1 MSLSHS
7 GTPHEHDSAIHHA
20 ASPVEHIDTLS
31 DSSHGIPVHGRGP
44 AGVTTLVFECTTSPI
59 PGLHELADN
68 DVYDIAAAEQTSTAK
83 ISHEEFHIL
92 IKYSLPVFG
101 YVLPLTFPPFRL
113 FCIFFSST
121 QLAEY
126 SFILASVISIGHVS
140 TLALAA
146 ATLGSMTA
154 SVTGYSIVKGF
165 VSSLDTLLPPAW
177 TSARPY
183 MVGLWTQRMGLFFLL
198 HSPCPVMLTRR
209 LR

>member
-59 PGLHELADN
+59 PRLHELADN

-113 FCIFFSST
+113 FSIFFLKYSACRILFHPSFGYIHRPCLHTGLGGCHLGLNDGFCHWIQYCEGFCVFTRYPSST
-121 QLAEY
+121 C
-126 SFILASVISIGHVS
+126 
-140 TLALAA
+140 
-146 ATLGSMTA
+146 
-154 SVTGYSIVKGF
+154 
-165 VSSLDTLLPPAW
+165 LDL
-177 TSARPY
+177 S
-183 MVGLWTQRMGLFFLL
+183 
-198 HSPCPVMLTRR
+198 
-209 LR
+209 